1 MHADMASSSST
12 TSEMTPFFCPTL
24 WGEFF
29 VHYSPEPLQRS
40 EEWMTERANQ
50 LKREI
55 NGMFEAYNTVLE
67 KINLVDTLQHLG
79 IDHLFEEQ
87 IVAALSSVQSA
98 EFNSSSLHE
107 VALRFRLL
115 RQQGFWISPDEF
127 NKFKGGDGNF
137 SNGITNDPRG
147 LLSLYNAAHLLTH
160 GEVALEEAILFAR
173 HHLESMRSSLKSP
186 LTKQVARALQIPL
199 PRTLK
204 RIETLRY
211 ISEYTEDNT
220 HNPAILE
227 LAKMDFLILQSLH
240 LKELKAITQWW
251 MDLSRD
257 VGLNYARDRVVECYF
272 WSYTVYY
279 EQEYTR
285 ARMILA
291 KIFAL
296 LTLLDDTYDS
306 HATLE
311 DSRKLTEAIQRWDES
326 AVYLLPEYLKKYY
339 LKMMSNFTEFED
351 ELEPNEK
358 YRNVYNRK
366 ALQVLSRY
374 YLQEAEWFHQSYMP
388 SFEEQLN
395 VSIMSSG
402 SPMLAV
408 GLLVGMGSD
417 VATKEAF
424 EWVIGCND
432 VVKACAEVG
441 RFMDDMSAFKNGK
454 NKNDVASS
462 VECYINEHNVTSEVA
477 LAKIGS
483 LVEEAWK
490 TMNHARF
497 EYRAMLPV
505 VQRVTNLTMCTA
517 FMYHDKRDAYTY
529 NEGLK
534 ETIESLFVK
543 SDISV

>member
-1 MHADMASSSST
+1 
-12 TSEMTPFFCPTL
+12 
-24 WGEFF
+24 
-29 VHYSPEPLQRS
+29 
-40 EEWMTERANQ
+40 
-50 LKREI
+50 
-55 NGMFEAYNTVLE
+55 
-67 KINLVDTLQHLG
+67 
-79 IDHLFEEQ
+79 
-87 IVAALSSVQSA
+87 
-98 EFNSSSLHE
+98 
-107 VALRFRLL
+107 
-115 RQQGFWISPDEF
+115 
-127 NKFKGGDGNF
+127 
-137 SNGITNDPRG
+137 
-147 LLSLYNAAHLLTH
+147 
-160 GEVALEEAILFAR
+160 
-173 HHLESMRSSLKSP
+173 
-186 LTKQVARALQIPL
+186 
-199 PRTLK
+199 
-204 RIETLRY
+204 
-211 ISEYTEDNT
+211 
-220 HNPAILE
+220 
-227 LAKMDFLILQSLH
+227 
-240 LKELKAITQWW
+240 